1 MSTDENENKTEDNAS
16 TPVEDTASKVEVN
29 AAKAVDNTS
38 KAVDSMK
45 STLSDQFSAFMGLK
59 EKNPKVFY
67 GIITAVVLPILLI
80 MMMGGDSKNVV
91 SGPSVKD
98 LAIGQKYVLKAPNTV
113 DPSATVRLVPVPGT
127 LAAYD
132 DSEEDDRKAVC
143 QHMPIGTPVEVME
156 FSDFGGNKKM
166 FVKVKV
172 TDGECKDKDGWV
184 LAIDVQ

>member
-1 MSTDENENKTEDNAS
+1 MNNEDNVNKT
-16 TPVEDTASKVEVN
+16 
-29 AAKAVDNTS
+29 
-38 KAVDSMK
+38 VDSLK
-45 STLSDQFSAFMGLK
+45 TTISNQLSVFMALK
-59 EKNPKVFY
+59 EKNPKAFY
-67 GIITAVVLPILLI
+67 GIIIAVALPILLI
-80 MMMGGDSKNVV
+80 MMSGGDPKPTV
-91 SGPSVKD
+91 SGPSIKD
-98 LAIGQKYVLKAPNTV
+98 LAIGQKYSLKAPNTV
-113 DPSATVRLVPVPGT
+113 DPSATIRLVPVPGT

-132 DSEEDDRKAVC
+132 DSEEEDRKTPC

>member
-1 MSTDENENKTEDNAS
+1 MSNEDNANK
-16 TPVEDTASKVEVN
+16 T
-29 AAKAVDNTS
+29 
-38 KAVDSMK
+38 VDS
-45 STLSDQFSAFMGLK
+45 LK
-59 EKNPKVFY
+59 TTVTNPKAFY
-67 GIITAVVLPILLI
+67 GILITLALPILLI
-80 MMMGGDSKNVV
+80 MMSGGEPKSV
-91 SGPSVKD
+91 SGPTIKD
-98 LAIGQKYVLKAPNTV
+98 LSIGQKYSLKAPNTV

-172 TDGECKDKDGWV
+172 LNGECKDKDGWV

>member
-1 MSTDENENKTEDNAS
+1 MSNEDNVNKT
-16 TPVEDTASKVEVN
+16 
-29 AAKAVDNTS
+29 
-38 KAVDSMK
+38 VDSLK
-45 STLSDQFSAFMGLK
+45 TTVINQLGAFMALK
-59 EKNPKVFY
+59 EKNPKAFY
-67 GIITAVVLPILLI
+67 GILIAVALPILIL
-80 MMMGGDSKNVV
+80 MMSGGEPKPSV
-91 SGPSVKD
+91 SGPSIKD
-98 LAIGQKYVLKAPNTV
+98 LAIGQKYSLKAPNTV

-132 DSEEDDRKAVC
+132 DSEEEDRKAPC

-172 TDGECKDKDGWV
+172 VDGECKDKDGWV

>member
-1 MSTDENENKTEDNAS
+1 MSNEDN
-16 TPVEDTASKVEVN
+16 VN
-29 AAKAVDNTS
+29 
-38 KAVDSMK
+38 KAVDSLK
-45 STLSDQFSAFMGLK
+45 TTISSQLTVFMGLK
-59 EKNPKVFY
+59 EKNPKAFY
-67 GIITAVVLPILLI
+67 GILIAVFLPLLI
-80 MMMGGDSKNVV
+80 LMMSGGGSKNTV
-91 SGPSVKD
+91 SGPTVKD
-98 LAIGQKYVLKAPNTV
+98 LAIGQKYALKAPNTV

-132 DSEEDDRKAVC
+132 DSEEDDRKAPC

-172 TDGECKDKDGWV
+172 LDGDCKDKDGWV

>member
-1 MSTDENENKTEDNAS
+1 MSNEDNA
-16 TPVEDTASKVEVN
+16 N
-29 AAKAVDNTS
+29 
-38 KAVDSMK
+38 KAVDSLK
-45 STLSDQFSAFMGLK
+45 TTVSNQLAAFMDLK
-59 EKNPKVFY
+59 EKNPKAFY
-67 GIITAVVLPILLI
+67 GILIAVVLPILLL
-80 MMMGGDSKNVV
+80 MFGGGEPKSVV
-91 SGPSVKD
+91 SGPTIKD

-113 DPSATVRLVPVPGT
+113 DTSATVRLVPVPGT

-143 QHMPIGTPVEVME
+143 QHMPIGTPVEAME

-172 TDGECKDKDGWV
+172 LEGECKDKDGWV

>member
-1 MSTDENENKTEDNAS
+1 MSNEDNVNKT
-16 TPVEDTASKVEVN
+16 
-29 AAKAVDNTS
+29 
-38 KAVDSMK
+38 VDSLK
-45 STLSDQFSAFMGLK
+45 TTITNQLSVFMALK
-59 EKNPKVFY
+59 EKNPKAFY
-67 GIITAVVLPILLI
+67 GIIIAVALPILLI
-80 MMMGGDSKNVV
+80 MMSGGDPKPTV
-91 SGPSVKD
+91 SGPSIKD
-98 LAIGQKYVLKAPNTV
+98 LAIGQKYSLKAPNTV
-113 DPSATVRLVPVPGT
+113 DPSATIRLVPVPGT

-132 DSEEDDRKAVC
+132 DSEEEDRKTPC